1 MFILFMLAGCTNDK
15 DITEI
20 IPQSMDSSMETP
32 NEVEQNDT
40 VLQKEK
46 IQSSPNMIT
55 EEQMQNVSEIYY
67 AYFTLADGTIIKIA
81 KHTERKKV
89 DLVMFMGQ
97 SNMAGRGVAAQSV
110 VVAQGHGYE
119 FRAISDPTKLYPV
132 VEPIFIPF

>member
-1 MFILFMLAGCTNDK
+1 MLAGCTNDK

-67 AYFTLADGTIIKIA
+67 AYFTLDEP
-81 KHTERKKV
+81 ERILYLELL
-89 DLVMFMGQ
+89 DIL
-97 SNMAGRGVAAQSV
+97 
-110 VVAQGHGYE
+110 
-119 FRAISDPTKLYPV
+119 TKRQENIMVSTTDAEQLNLS
-132 VEPIFIPF
+132 